1 MNKNEHEKLFIRFFD
16 YVNGFRESD
25 GHFCKLLEEKLK
37 HIKGVTADALFIAK
51 NENWSEEV
59 KQFSVD
65 VPVELS
71 RYKKV
76 FDENLELSPSYEE
89 GITIGYVL

>member
-51 NENWSEEV
+51 NGP
-59 KQFSVD
+59 F
-65 VPVELS
+65 
-71 RYKKV
+71 
-76 FDENLELSPSYEE
+76 
-89 GITIGYVL
+89 

>member
-51 NENWSEEV
+51 NENWSEE
-59 KQFSVD
+59 D
-65 VPVELS
+65 CL
-71 RYKKV
+71 
-76 FDENLELSPSYEE
+76 L
-89 GITIGYVL
+89 